1 MLVDR
6 GTRRVLV
13 VEDDVLSNR
22 ALTALIRH
30 VGYEVVGVST
40 VDEARE
46 LLDDQ
51 THVITDLLLKDG
63 TTIELLL
70 AIRKH
75 PHPPRVAVVTASD
88 REAQVVRQAA
98 ALEPDVMLQTP
109 VDANALLDWLAAD
122 PA

>member
-1 MLVDR
+1 
-6 GTRRVLV
+6 
-13 VEDDVLSNR
+13 
-22 ALTALIRH
+22 
-30 VGYEVVGVST
+30 
-40 VDEARE
+40 

-98 ALEPDVMLQTP
+98 ALEPDVMLQKP